1 MRSYSLTFG
10 VRKFLPWHTTVCT
23 MTVGICVSKIRVC
36 NYFPTGPSMPIHT
49 ATQFLNRKLTFQN
62 PHSIFFRI
70 FHHSY
75 SFRCFLSNPILSNSS
90 SLSFL
95 SIIEA
100 MSLISA
106 IFIAG
111 LSSANSFS
119 ILLAFS
125 FLPAAKYG

>member
-23 MTVGICVSKIRVC
+23 MTLGICVSKIRVC
-36 NYFPTGPSMPIHT
+36 NYLPAGPSMPIHT
-49 ATQFLNRKLTFQN
+49 ATKFLYGKLSFQYT
-62 PHSIFFRI
+62 HGIFFRV
-70 FHHSY
+70 FHYSY

-90 SLSFL
+90 SRSFL
-95 SIIEA
+95 SIMDAI
-100 MSLISA
+100 SLMSA

-125 FLPAAKYG
+125 FEPALRYG